1 MQVLG
6 AIGGSDQVLVFV
18 HSRKE
23 TYKTGKFLKDTAMAA
38 ETLARF
44 VKVHHRCPLQI
55 YSESWDVPSMAP
67 NLYLHSKLSIMCSK
81 ITAYLV
87 LLGMRS
93 SRALGYDHDQRQQ
106 GLLAC

>member
-1 MQVLG
+1 MLTVQVLG

-44 VKVHHRCPLQI
+44 VKARVFQTVFL
-55 YSESWDVPSMAP
+55 PSSQH
-67 NLYLHSKLSIMCSK
+67 LHSVSTPSPDHRSIIS
-81 ITAYLV
+81 A
-87 LLGMRS
+87 
-93 SRALGYDHDQRQQ
+93 
-106 GLLAC
+106 AC

>member
-1 MQVLG
+1 MRKTWCDFGNAPVAQVLG

-44 VKVHHRCPLQI
+44 VKARSLRPRAAALHCSSTSETVCLASKKSKRVILLSCCCYRCF
-55 YSESWDVPSMAP
+55 A
-67 NLYLHSKLSIMCSK
+67 
-81 ITAYLV
+81 A
-87 LLGMRS
+87 
-93 SRALGYDHDQRQQ
+93 
-106 GLLAC
+106 